1 MTPADAEPE
10 VLPKPVVEMSTRQG
24 RLQAVLQATEPGVK
38 AAASP
43 LCLLVSLSDALG
55 EFFHVRWVHVQGG
68 LGCLFLWNRRRVLVK
83 EEVRREPLLMPHHL
97 PDFEYLVSRP
107 AALVQP

>member
-1 MTPADAEPE
+1 KDLNMEFNPSDHPRASTIFLSKSQTDDAEPE

-55 EFFHVRWVHVQGG
+55 EFFHEKPSVSPGPQTATQQSCDQ
-68 LGCLFLWNRRRVLVK
+68 CL
-83 EEVRREPLLMPHHL
+83 PSHL
-97 PDFEYLVSRP
+97 FPRYP
-107 AALVQP
+107 